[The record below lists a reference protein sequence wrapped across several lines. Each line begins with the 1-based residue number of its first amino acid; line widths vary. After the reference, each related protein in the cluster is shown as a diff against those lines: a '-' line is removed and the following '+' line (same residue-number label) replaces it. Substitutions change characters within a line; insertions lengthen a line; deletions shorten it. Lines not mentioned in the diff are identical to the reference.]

1 MCNLSVFTDSFYVF
15 PCLHAFHRQCIVNNM
30 TWHQQFIE
38 KESANEGKDK
48 RDSKMFENVIQIV
61 NLNESIEDY
70 KSSKLLSQQADK
82 INSMSQI
89 VKSVFF
95 NTNQSAGSQQ
105 QN

>member
-1 MCNLSVFTDSFYVF
+1 
-15 PCLHAFHRQCIVNNM
+15 
-30 TWHQQFIE
+30 
-38 KESANEGKDK
+38 
-48 RDSKMFENVIQIV
+48 MFENVIQIV